1 MAFCPNCG
9 AEVDGKFCPKCGTA
23 ISGASEGGGA
33 GPGQPSAPGPPP
45 SQAQPVPQVQPGASA
60 GMEDNVAGTL
70 CYVLGFITGI
80 IFLVIEPY
88 NRNKTIRFH
97 AFQSI
102 FLSVGLIIISIAL
115 SVILPW
121 SASLVISPLFSLAC
135 FVLWIFILIKTYQ
148 KQKVVLPIIGPMA
161 EKQA

>member
-1 MAFCPNCG
+1 MAFCPKCG
-9 AEVDGKFCPKCGTA
+9 AEVEGKFCPKCGTPIPA
-23 ISGASEGGGA
+23 AAEGA
-33 GPGQPSAPGPPP
+33 GAGESLPSGQASPPGQGQPAPPAPAAG
-45 SQAQPVPQVQPGASA
+45 A
-60 GMEDNVAGTL
+60 GMGDNVAGTL

-80 IFLVIEPY
+80 IFLVLEPY
-88 NRNKTIRFH
+88 NRSKIVRFH

-121 SASLVISPLFSLAC
+121 SVYFVISPLYSLAC
-135 FVLWIFILIKTYQ
+135 FVLWIVMLVKTYQ
-148 KQKVVLPIIGPMA
+148 NKKIVLPLVGPMA